1 MDDFLAAYGSV
12 LLFIGINAIL
22 ALSIYAT
29 LACGQLSLANAAF
42 MGLGAYTAALLTLRL
57 EAPFALAL
65 LAGGAL
71 SALVAVPLGLPVLR
85 LRGVFLAIATIGFGE
100 VMRVIFINGGD
111 LTRGA
116 SGLAG
121 IPVKTEGWHLL
132 LTLAA
137 LGYFFWRLHGSRLGY
152 AFEAIRE
159 DESAARTMGID
170 TARYKLIAFVISA
183 FIAGLA
189 GGFFAHVVN
198 AIAPRDFGF
207 TRAVDILVYAI
218 VGGSTFFLGPV
229 LGAALLTA
237 LPELLRNLKTVGI
250 EPGAATVFAN
260 GLILLL
266 VILFLPNGLIGLW
279 PGLATG
285 GWGSGNGLRR
295 LLSPSPTPHVPRPTP
310 HLPDPRPPTPNPQ
323 RDRR

>member
-1 MDDFLAAYGSV
+1 VEDFLAAYGSA
-12 LLFIGINAIL
+12 LTFIGINAIL
-22 ALSIYAT
+22 ALSIYVT

-57 EAPFALAL
+57 DAPFPLAL
-65 LAGGAL
+65 LAGGGLA
-71 SALVAVPLGLPVLR
+71 ALVALPLGLPVLR

-100 VMRVIFINGGD
+100 VVRVIAINATD

-116 SGLAG
+116 SGLAA
-121 IPVKTEGWHLL
+121 IPVKTEGWHLA
-132 LTLAA
+132 LTLAL
-137 LGYFFWRLHGSRLGY
+137 LGYGFWRLRGSRLGY

-170 TARYKLIAFVISA
+170 TARYKLTAFVASA

-189 GGFFAHVVN
+189 GGFFAHVSN

-207 TRAVDILVYAI
+207 TRAVDILIYAI
-218 VGGSTFFLGPV
+218 VGGSGAFAGPI
-229 LGAALLTA
+229 LGAALITV
-237 LPELLRNLKTVGI
+237 LPELLRHLKVVGI

-266 VILFLPNGLIGLW
+266 VILFLPNGLIALGR
-279 PGLATG
+279 P
-285 GWGSGNGLRR
+285 RR
-295 LLSPSPTPHVPRPTP
+295 
-310 HLPDPRPPTPNPQ
+310 RPPPAAPA
-323 RDRR
+323 RRESADEPAAAR